1 VKQGNNDM
9 QQIETERLKLRVI
22 SEVDRVKF
30 FELLSNFK
38 LLAYISD
45 TPSQEEIELQ
55 FMSRLQPWTI
65 ASQHWLTFSVFEKV
79 SSNFIGINGFK
90 HHEGGASVGF
100 IFLPQYQGFGY
111 ATESLGAVCELAQQ
125 LGIKELSA
133 NITKGNVASEKVV
146 KKCGFILA
154 NELLGTVNIGD
165 KFHNDLEYKKLLN
178 ECA

>member
-1 VKQGNNDM
+1 M
-9 QQIETERLKLRVI
+9 QTIETERLNLRII
-22 SEVDRVKF
+22 SERDRVNF
-30 FELLSNFK
+30 FELLCNSE
-38 LLAYISD
+38 LLAYVSD
-45 TPSQEEIELQ
+45 APSQEEIELQ
-55 FMSRLQPWTI
+55 FTSRLQPWVLE
-65 ASQHWLTFSVFEKV
+65 SQHWLTFSVFEKE
-79 SSNFIGINGFK
+79 SGNFVGINGFK

-133 NITKGNVASEKVV
+133 NITKGNFASEKVV

-165 KFHNDLEYKKLLN
+165 KFHNDLEYRKLLN
-178 ECA
+178 